1 MILYAY
7 MKWLRLTVTFTTW
20 LCSKNL
26 RAIDYVMHN
35 WKIHGVFQL
44 LHCFGWFFIFIS
56 IAISYRVNVHC
67 TMHTY
72 LVIHTHTYTHAG
84 RLRLKRMCNS
94 HFFEFVCSTQ
104 FSAGWCAFYKFYF
117 SPHIFDI
124 NIEGCLGKLPD
135 AHCTS
140 KRKHQK
146 LNQNLGLR
154 ITLPTTKLFQQF
166 FFFLCCAKNHS
177 FFSTKNTNQQC
188 MCFLLV
194 KLVFSICSI
203 DG

>member
-1 MILYAY
+1 MILYCLY
-7 MKWLRLTVTFTTW
+7 EMTMRLTVTFTTW

-72 LVIHTHTYTHAG
+72 LVIHTHTYKHTHAH
-84 RLRLKRMCNS
+84 RLRLKRMCN
-94 HFFEFVCSTQ
+94 FFAFVCSTQ
-104 FSAGWCAFYKFYF
+104 FSAGSCTFCQFYF

-166 FFFLCCAKNHS
+166 FFFIVL
-177 FFSTKNTNQQC
+177 F
-188 MCFLLV
+188 
-194 KLVFSICSI
+194 
-203 DG
+203 